1 MGMASALAAAVGT
14 VQMRSSDLSSFRSR
28 VFTVY
33 ATDCASGLSWG
44 SETSWIWKRSSTVM
58 GRGWVGGFWALPARE
73 RRLSARIAMVRRGPS
88 FICGKLLM
96 RGDDDRTNA
105 REFSTGA
112 DTLTEA
118 GRRVR
123 K

>member
-1 MGMASALAAAVGT
+1 MGMASALGAEVGT

-33 ATDCASGLSWG
+33 ATDCASGLNWG
-44 SETSWIWKRSSTVM
+44 SEASWIWKRSSTVM
-58 GRGWVGGFWALPARE
+58 GRGWVGGFWAGPARG
-73 RRLSARIAMVRRGPS
+73 RLSARIAMVRRGPS
-88 FICGKLLM
+88 FICGRLLM
-96 RGDDDRTNA
+96 IGDDDRTNA

-123 K
+123 R

>member
-1 MGMASALAAAVGT
+1 MGMASALGAEVGT

-58 GRGWVGGFWALPARE
+58 GRGWVGGFWARVPSG
-73 RRLSARIAMVRRGPS
+73 RLRAMSAAVRQGPS
-88 FICGKLLM
+88 FIGERLL
-96 RGDDDRTNA
+96 GIGY
-105 REFSTGA
+105 EG
-112 DTLTEA
+112 E
-118 GRRVR
+118 
-123 K
+123 